1 MKTTVIIPNYNGIK
15 YLRNCLVSLREDSAD
30 TPIIVVD
37 NGSSD
42 GSEKVYSGF
51 DGVTQIR
58 NTENLGFSVAVNQ
71 GILAAKTEYVI
82 LLNNDIEVKTGFIH
96 ALETALDK
104 DPRVFSA
111 QAQMRSLHEP
121 ERLDGAGDYYCA
133 LGWPLAAAKG
143 RNINCRANRGKWIFS
158 SCAGAAIYRREQLI
172 SFGLFD
178 ELHFAYFEDVDVGYR
193 ARILGYRNRYVPEAV
208 VLHAG
213 SAFSGSRHNAFKVN
227 LSSAN
232 SIYLIAKNMPFL
244 QILLNLPFLVLGYL
258 VKILYFTRKGLGG
271 VYLRGL
277 CKGFAKAFSKRG
289 RERKIRFSFKNL
301 GNYCKIQLELWG
313 NLFRLLER

>member
-15 YLRNCLVSLREDSAD
+15 YLRNCLASLREDSGSV
-30 TPIIVVD
+30 PVIVVD

-42 GSEKVYSGF
+42 GSEKVYTEF
-51 DGVTQIR
+51 PGVTQIR
-58 NTENLGFSVAVNQ
+58 NAENLGFSAAVNQ
-71 GILAAKTEYVI
+71 GILASETEYVI
-82 LLNNDIEVKTGFIH
+82 LLNNDIKVKTGFIR
-96 ALETALDK
+96 ALEAALDK
-104 DPRVFSA
+104 DSHVFSA
-111 QAQMRSLHEP
+111 QAQMRSMHEP

-133 LGWPLAAAKG
+133 LGWPMAAAKG
-143 RNINCRANRGKWIFS
+143 RNISCRANRDKWIFS

-193 ARILGYRNRYVPEAV
+193 ARISGYRNRYVPEAV
-208 VLHAG
+208 VFHAG

-232 SIYLIAKNMPFL
+232 SIYLIVKNMPIL
-244 QILLNLPFLVLGYL
+244 QILLNLPFLIIGYL
-258 VKILYFTRKGLGG
+258 VKILYFTGKGLGG

-277 CKGFAKAFSKRG
+277 FSGFAKAFSKRG
-289 RERKIRFSFKNL
+289 RERKVRFSFKNL

>member
-15 YLRNCLVSLREDSAD
+15 YLENCLRSLREDSGSV
-30 TPIIVVD
+30 PVIVVD

-51 DGVTQIR
+51 PGVKQIR
-58 NTENLGFSVAVNQ
+58 NAENKGFSVAVNQ
-71 GILAAKTEYVI
+71 GILAADTEYVL
-82 LLNNDIEVKTGFIH
+82 LLNNDIEVKTGFIRS
-96 ALETALDK
+96 LEAALDK
-104 DPRVFSA
+104 DFRVFSA
-111 QAQMRSLHEP
+111 QAQMRSMHEP

-133 LGWPLAAAKG
+133 LGWPMAAAKG
-143 RNINCRANRGKWIFS
+143 RNISCRANHGKWIFS

-172 SFGLFD
+172 SLGLFD

-193 ARILGYRNRYVPEAV
+193 ARIRGYRNRYVPEAV
-208 VLHAG
+208 VYHAG

-232 SIYLIAKNMPFL
+232 SIYLIAKNMPVL
-244 QILLNLPFLVLGYL
+244 QILINLPFLVIGYL
-258 VKILYFTRKGLGG
+258 VKILYFTGKGLGG

-277 CKGFAKAFSKRG
+277 GKGFAKAFSKRG
-289 RERKIRFSFKNL
+289 RERKVRFSCKNL
-301 GNYCKIQLELWG
+301 VHYGKIQLELWG
-313 NLFRLLER
+313 NLFRLLEG